1 MFKNLTYSL
10 ADLLGR
16 EYLES
21 VIAANCFFNEDA
33 RQEMEECAYGKVE
46 FYSEVDQMKNDA
58 LLSKVG
64 EQVVPALA
72 NKEEGAPTDSYRL
85 AFNKNAAPLTGHG
98 CYRVGEDGKLY
109 FVGKSEHYHA
119 SLGHTFGGYRL
130 IDNARKL
137 GILNA
142 THNNTR
148 GFITR
153 TLERELVRA
162 ANGIAKEDTAA
173 LETVLASR
181 EKHVLNRVIN
191 LETGSLAVEAGIK
204 MMLHRFYGLS
214 KTDEDIM
221 HGERIPVFFVM
232 ADRTEGPEANYHGT
246 TIFAQTLRGMWP
258 AYYQAVEKNGLYK
271 VVPVRINDIED
282 FKEKMV
288 IYNKAPYKTAGFMHE
303 IVLMNYGGTCLQKD
317 YLQKAY
323 ELCRANDTPVM
334 VDEIQSCIWYEELF
348 LFRKY
353 ELMPDFVIIG
363 KGFSGGEYPA
373 SKIITTAEMDT
384 LNQFGALV
392 TNGQEELASLSYL
405 ITMKFVQ
412 ENGAVIEEKEK
423 EFFNRL
429 TAVAQKYTTI
439 VKCAEGLGYLAALV
453 FYDLDTAK
461 VFAKKINEKYIDV
474 SAQTYKVNC
483 PAAVLIKP
491 PMITT
496 KAGIDFMIRTFEE
509 ILETM
514 QV

>member
-10 ADLLGR
+10 ADMLGK

-21 VIAANCFFNEDA
+21 VINANCFFNEDA
-33 RQEMEECAYGKVE
+33 RAELEEYAYGKVE
-46 FYSEVDQMKNDA
+46 FYPEAAQVKNDT
-58 LLSKVG
+58 LLKKVG
-64 EQVVPALA
+64 SQVVP
-72 NKEEGAPTDSYRL
+72 NYVNDNEGASTDSYKHAL
-85 AFNKNAAPLTGHG
+85 NKNAAPLTGHG
-98 CYRVGEDGKLY
+98 CYRIGEDGKLY

-119 SLGHTFGGYRL
+119 SLGHTFGGYKL

-153 TLERELVRA
+153 TLERELVRT
-162 ANGIAKEDTAA
+162 ANGIAKEDTEK
-173 LETVLASR
+173 LEEVLNSR

-204 MMLHRFYGLS
+204 MMLHRFYELGNADDQS
-214 KTDEDIM
+214 VYA
-221 HGERIPVFFVM
+221 GRIPVFFIM
-232 ADRTEGPEANYHGT
+232 ADKADGKEANYHGT
-246 TIFAQTLRGMWP
+246 TIFAQTMRGMWP
-258 AYYQAVEKNGLYK
+258 AFYEKAEKNELYK
-271 VVPVRINDIED
+271 VVSVKINDIED
-282 FKEKMV
+282 FKNKMEM
-288 IYNKAPYKTAGFMHE
+288 YNQAPFKTAGFMHE
-303 IVLMNYGGTCLQKD
+303 IVLMNYGGTCLHKE
-317 YLQKAY
+317 YLQKAH
-323 ELCRANDTPVM
+323 ELCKAYDTPIM

-353 ELMPDFVIIG
+353 ELEPDFVIIG

-373 SKIITTAEMDT
+373 SKIITTAQMDT

-405 ITMKFVQ
+405 ITMQFVQ
-412 ENGAVIEEKEK
+412 ENGALIEENEK
-423 EFFNRL
+423 KFFDRL
-429 TAVAQKYTTI
+429 TAVAKKHVNI

-461 VFAKKINEKYIDV
+461 VFAKKINQKYIDV
-474 SAQTYKVNC
+474 SAQTYKLNC

-496 KAGIDFMIRTFEE
+496 EAGIDFMIQAFDE
-509 ILETM
+509 ILESM
-514 QV
+514 